1 MDYFWIILIIA
12 VASLTKGMTG
22 FGFALVAFPPLL
34 IFYSPKELI
43 PVLILCNLLA
53 SLMIVFQ
60 KKKRKLV
67 NTRFQS
73 LIVFGALFTMVG
85 VLTLNYISERALMV
99 IMSIFFILLASLSLL
114 GVKYSFKLTDLSYR
128 IAGAIL
134 GFLTGSISISGPPL
148 ALFMNVAKVDNQVF
162 REVFAWFSVATAT
175 IALAG
180 YGLIGL
186 LTLETIKM
194 TMLFLPLLLA
204 GSVIGKRLNQYA
216 SPALFQKISMVITLL
231 SSVMILLK

>member
-43 PVLILCNLLA
+43 PVLILCILLA
-53 SLMIVFQ
+53 SLMIVLQ

-85 VLTLNYISERALMV
+85 VLTLNYISERTLMV

-148 ALFMNVAKVDNQVF
+148 ALFMNVARVDNQVF
-162 REVFAWFSVATAT
+162 REVFAWFSVVTAT
-175 IALAG
+175 IALIG

-194 TMLFLPLLLA
+194 TLLFLPLLFV
-204 GSVIGKRLNQYA
+204 GSFIGKRLNQYA
-216 SPALFQKISMVITLL
+216 SPAYFKKIAWLLHFFQVS
-231 SSVMILLK
+231 